1 MPQIW
6 HDAFAKA
13 GGKGRFVKTGP
24 VPNEDGHKLLAKG
37 GRLWSAHV
45 TPFMESLGFREIASQ
60 R

>member
-1 MPQIW
+1 MPQVW

-13 GGKGRFVKTGP
+13 GGKGRLIKTGP
-24 VPNEDGHKLLAKG
+24 VPDDDGHKLLAKG

-45 TPFMESLGFREIASQ
+45 TPFMESLGFREITAQ